1 MGERRLAFGPMGAE
15 AWVWTAVAV
24 VVLLLLAW
32 TAWTL
37 VRLGRLEQRVAQA
50 RTTLEVQL
58 RRRAGLAAELA
69 REHPDALGPHRARA
83 LAAAA
88 AQARATTGPGDREAA
103 ENALGRELREL
114 PAELPGVP
122 APLQADLTGTS
133 TRVALARRFYNDAV
147 RDTQA
152 LRTRRLPRV
161 LRLHAGRPMPRFFD
175 IDDRLETLTSTGAG
189 SPSAHRP

>member
-1 MGERRLAFGPMGAE
+1 MGAE
-15 AWVWTAVAV
+15 VLLWTLLAV
-24 VVLLLLAW
+24 VVLLAVW
-32 TAWTL
+32 TVWSL
-37 VRLGRLEQRVAQA
+37 VRLTRLEARVHRA
-50 RTTLEVQL
+50 RTTLDAQL

-69 REHPDALGPHRARA
+69 REYPDQLGPDRARA

-88 AQARATTGPGDREAA
+88 AGARSTGAGDREAA

-114 PAELPGVP
+114 PGELPGVP
-122 APLQADLTGTS
+122 AALQADLTGTS

-152 LRTRRLPRV
+152 LRSRRLPRV

-175 IDDRLETLTSTGAG
+175 IDDRLEVLTSTSAG
-189 SPSAHRP
+189 SPSDHRP

>member
-1 MGERRLAFGPMGAE
+1 MGAQ

-24 VVLLLLAW
+24 VVLVLLAW
-32 TAWTL
+32 TVWTL
-37 VRLGRLEQRVAQA
+37 VRLGRLESRVQRA
-50 RTTLEVQL
+50 RTALETQL

-69 REHPDALGPHRARA
+69 REYPDALGPDRARA

-88 AQARATTGPGDREAA
+88 DGTRATAPGDREAA

-122 APLQADLTGTS
+122 APLQADLAGTGT
-133 TRVALARRFYNDAV
+133 RVVLARRFYNDAV

-152 LRTRRLPRV
+152 LRSRRLPRV
-161 LRLHAGRPMPRFFD
+161 LRLHAGRPLPRFFD
-175 IDDRLETLTSTGAG
+175 IDDRLEVLTGTGAG
-189 SPSAHRP
+189 SPSADRP